1 MVVVFLEYYVC
12 GVEFFEMNVFVL
24 LEFVFELKK
33 FLRGFDESYGG
44 KILVVCSFYQ
54 ENNYEVLFEDKGLFD
69 G

>member
-1 MVVVFLEYYVC
+1 
-12 GVEFFEMNVFVL
+12 MNVFVL

-44 KILVVCSFYQ
+44 KILVVCSFSE

-69 G
+69 GWGVSSTVSVCRFVNRT